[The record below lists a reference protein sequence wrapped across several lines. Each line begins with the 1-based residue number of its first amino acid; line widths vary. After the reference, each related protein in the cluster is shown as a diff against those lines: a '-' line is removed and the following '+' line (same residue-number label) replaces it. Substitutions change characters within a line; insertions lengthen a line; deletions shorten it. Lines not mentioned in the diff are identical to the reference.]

1 MGTGAGRGGPGR
13 NDWAQRG
20 ACWGSTSSTCT
31 TAGEEMVKAS
41 KGIMEK
47 TRQKF
52 RRSPRQRGLSPIT
65 RSLATFKVGEHVTI
79 VIDSSVQKGWPHHR
93 FHGMTGTVVER
104 RGAAFVVD
112 VRFGGRVKQ
121 AIVRPEHL
129 RRA

>member
-1 MGTGAGRGGPGR
+1 
-13 NDWAQRG
+13 
-20 ACWGSTSSTCT
+20 
-31 TAGEEMVKAS
+31 MVKAS

-52 RRSPRQRGLSPIT
+52 RRSPRERGLSPIT
-65 RSLATFKVGEHVTI
+65 RSLQSFKVGERVTI

-112 VRFGGRVKQ
+112 VRFGGRIKKAV
-121 AIVRPEHL
+121 VRPEHL